1 MDRSDGSSAVAAT
14 SARCSYRERTLKSCG
29 DSGDLLVDFAVG
41 RHHRFHP
48 NANADVEVL
57 RVAHAGVRNG
67 VRSGDVV
74 LFVNA

>member
-1 MDRSDGSSAVAAT
+1 MDRSDRSSTVAAA
-14 SARCSYRERTLKSCG
+14 SARWSNRERTLKSCG

-48 NANADVEVL
+48 NENADVEVL

-67 VRSGDVV
+67 VCSSDVV
-74 LFVNA
+74 LFVND